1 MSPRAL
7 STLGADIT
15 ATDDGM
21 IINGKK
27 ELCGGTV
34 DSYNDHRIAMSA
46 AIASLVSK
54 DSVTVT
60 RFEAINKSY
69 PTFAE
74 NFE

>member
-1 MSPRAL
+1 
-7 STLGADIT
+7 
-15 ATDDGM
+15 M

-27 ELCGGTV
+27 SLCGGTV

-46 AIASLVSK
+46 AIASLASTE
-54 DSVTVT
+54 SVTVT